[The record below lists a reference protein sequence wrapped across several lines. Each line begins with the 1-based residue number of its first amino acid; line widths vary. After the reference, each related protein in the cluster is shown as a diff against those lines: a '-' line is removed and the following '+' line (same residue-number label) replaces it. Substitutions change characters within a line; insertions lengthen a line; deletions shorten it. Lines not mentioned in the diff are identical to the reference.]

1 MTIEN
6 AIKLIQKAK
15 KDKELTDKLKAAG
28 KEGFAAVAAEAGLP
42 CEVAHVA
49 AARKA
54 AKERATDALGD
65 GELDAVSGGSGGDG
79 NDTLFGGDGDD
90 TLVGG
95 DW

>member
-1 MTIEN
+1 M
-6 AIKLIQKAK
+6 
-15 KDKELTDKLKAAG
+15 
-28 KEGFAAVAAEAGLP
+28 
-42 CEVAHVA
+42 AHVA